1 MTFEK
6 YSRLQ
11 LKQLKHLHEQV
22 EARRNRVNN
31 TTFMNEL
38 REHQA
43 RNNYKLEYDRIRNSL
58 ADSIVPHHTKEIV
71 KKRMNTLNKLITNAL
86 YNLL

>member
-22 EARRNRVNN
+22 EARRNRVKN
-31 TTFMNEL
+31 TAFMNEL
-38 REHQA
+38 REHQT

-71 KKRMNTLNKLITNAL
+71 KKRMNTLNKLITKAL
-86 YNLL
+86 